1 LFGLLREIKAT
12 APKNILFLKVI
23 ITLASWPRWPAYLPQ
38 WMVEGKVLLFNFLSG
53 LLLEVGP
60 EQDVL
65 VTEFVDRH
73 AGLGPGT
80 NFTNQLLP

>member
-1 LFGLLREIKAT
+1 
-12 APKNILFLKVI
+12 
-23 ITLASWPRWPAYLPQ
+23 
-38 WMVEGKVLLFNFLSG
+38 MVEGEVLLFNFLSG